1 MLLPLE
7 GRALTLKRYPDGVD
21 GKAFYEKQAPFH
33 RPGWVQT
40 DLSQSTGV
48 ETVGRSRARS
58 E

>member
-1 MLLPLE
+1 MLLPPLE

-40 DLSQSTGV
+40 DLVPIHRRGDGRPFTG
-48 ETVGRSRARS
+48 A
-58 E
+58 